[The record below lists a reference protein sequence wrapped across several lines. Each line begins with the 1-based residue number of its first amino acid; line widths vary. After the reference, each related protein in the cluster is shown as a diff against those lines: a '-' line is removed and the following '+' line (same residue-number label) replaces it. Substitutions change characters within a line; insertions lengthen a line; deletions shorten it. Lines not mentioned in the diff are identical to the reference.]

1 MPTKEEEKIILDAAM
16 FLAHIAQGSPFP
28 YKQKERCKETAEKL
42 LEYIKK
48 VDKKRAIN
56 SKKMCE
62 WNKAHPERHRELN
75 RLSAQRNA
83 EKYRTY
89 QREYKRKY
97 RADGRDKR
105 KEKAK

>member
-1 MPTKEEEKIILDAAM
+1 MPTNEEEKTILDAVM
-16 FLAHIAQGSPFP
+16 FLAHISQGSLIP
-28 YKQKERCKETAEKL
+28 YKQKEKCKETAEKL
-42 LEYIKK
+42 LKYIEK
-48 VDKKRAIN
+48 VDKKKAEN

-83 EKYRTY
+83 EKHRKY

-97 RADGRDKR
+97 RAEGR
-105 KEKAK
+105 EKKNGKSK